1 MMTLGQAAGTAA
13 ALFGPEVAQAD
24 PDVLR
29 RALRRDGVALTLED
43 GYLEAIKSGRPSPPN
58 PLSGEGVGG

>member
-13 ALFGPEVAQAD
+13 ALFGPDVATAD

-43 GYLEAIKSGRPSPPN
+43 GYLEAMPAPAPAPG
-58 PLSGEGVGG
+58 